1 MVRVLNVVALQLLKI
16 PLHASPPEIG
26 MAIYK
31 IIYRVSK
38 NSDPYREI
46 KERYTE
52 NLLAL
57 YPQLQDKI
65 ISSKDSLY
73 TALTFAALA
82 NAIDLGAD
90 HNFDFDKTISTFF
103 HEDFEIS
110 EYSEFKKTLKTAK
123 RILYIADNAGET
135 VLDKLLIE
143 QLNKPVI
150 YAVRSN
156 PIIND
161 ATIDDAR
168 HAGID
173 SIAEVISSGCDA
185 PGTILKLCTTQFKEI
200 FWSADMVISKGQ
212 GNYET
217 LSDVDRPIFFLLQLK
232 CPVVARNLRLKRRST
247 ILILNKHDQ

>member
-1 MVRVLNVVALQLLKI
+1 MV
-16 PLHASPPEIG
+16 
-26 MAIYK
+26 IYK
-31 IIYRVSK
+31 TIYRISK

-46 KERYTE
+46 KERCTE

-90 HNFDFDKTISTFF
+90 HNFDFNKIIRTFF
-103 HEDFEIS
+103 HQDFEIS
-110 EYSEFKKTLKTAK
+110 EYNEFKKTLKKAK
-123 RILYIADNAGET
+123 HILYIADNAGET

-150 YAVRSN
+150 YAVRN
-156 PIIND
+156 KPIIND

-173 SIAEVISSGCDA
+173 NIAEVISSGCDA
-185 PGTILKLCTTQFKEI
+185 PGTILKLCTTQFKKI

-217 LSDVDRPIFFLLQLK
+217 LSDTNRPIFFLLQLK
-232 CPVVARNLRLKRRST
+232 CPVVARNLRLKRKST
-247 ILILNKHDQ
+247 ILITNKYGQ

>member
-1 MVRVLNVVALQLLKI
+1 
-16 PLHASPPEIG
+16 

-31 IIYRVSK
+31 TIYRVSK
-38 NSDPYREI
+38 NSDPYKEI
-46 KERYTE
+46 KERCTE

-57 YPQLQDKI
+57 YTQLEDNI
-65 ISSKDSLY
+65 ISSKDPLY
-73 TALTFAALA
+73 TALSFAAKA

-90 HNFDFDKTISTFF
+90 HNFDFNRIISTFF
-103 HEDFEIS
+103 HHDFEIS
-110 EYSEFKKTLKTAK
+110 EYGEFKKILKTAK

-143 QLNKPVI
+143 QLQKPVI
-150 YAVRSN
+150 YAVRSK

-173 SIAEVISSGCDA
+173 SVAEIISSGCDA
-185 PGTILKLCTTQFKEI
+185 PGTILKLCTTQFKKI
-200 FWSADMVISKGQ
+200 FWTADMVISKGQ

-217 LSDVDRPIFFLLQLK
+217 LSDLKRPIFFLLQLK
-232 CPVVARNLRLKRRST
+232 CPVVARNLKLKRKTT
-247 ILILNKHDQ
+247 ILITNKHG

>member
-1 MVRVLNVVALQLLKI
+1 MIYQL
-16 PLHASPPEIG
+16 SN
-26 MAIYK
+26 
-31 IIYRVSK
+31 

-46 KERYTE
+46 KERCTQK
-52 NLLAL
+52 LLAL
-57 YPQLQDKI
+57 YSQLQDKI
-65 ISSKDSLY
+65 ISSTDPLY
-73 TALTFAALA
+73 TALTLAALA

-90 HNFDFDKTISTFF
+90 HKFDFHKTINALF
-103 HEDFEIS
+103 HQEFDIS
-110 EYSEFKKTLKTAK
+110 KYSEFKETLKKTK

-150 YAVRSN
+150 YAVRSK

-173 SIAEVISSGCDA
+173 SIAEIISSGCDA
-185 PGTILKLCTTQFKEI
+185 PGTIIKLCTTEFKNI

-217 LSDVDRPIFFLLQLK
+217 LSDLNRPIFFLLQLK
-232 CPVVARNLRLKRRST
+232 CSVVARNLGLKRGST
-247 ILILNKHDQ
+247 ILITNTHG

>member
-1 MVRVLNVVALQLLKI
+1 MIYQL
-16 PLHASPPEIG
+16 SN
-26 MAIYK
+26 
-31 IIYRVSK
+31 

-46 KERYTE
+46 KKRCTE

-57 YPQLQDKI
+57 YTQLRTYI
-65 ISSKDSLY
+65 VSSKDSLY
-73 TALTFAALA
+73 TALTFAAVA

-90 HNFDFDKTISTFF
+90 HNFDFNNTINALFYREF
-103 HEDFEIS
+103 DIS
-110 EYSEFKKTLKTAK
+110 KYSEFKKTLKKAK

-150 YAVRSN
+150 YAVRSK

-185 PGTILKLCTTQFKEI
+185 PGTILKLCTTQFKKN

-217 LSDVDRPIFFLLQLK
+217 LSDLNRPIFFLLQLK
-232 CPVVARNLRLKRRST
+232 CSVVARNLRLKRGST
-247 ILILNKHDQ
+247 ILITNKHE